1 MGAGVPKALVELEGR
16 SLVERALALSSQC
29 SGTSEVVVVAPTRH
43 LDRVRDLVS
52 ASVLPHGVQATT
64 VTGGAA
70 RSASVARGLA
80 ALSSGIGI
88 VLVHDAARAL
98 APVEVFDRVV
108 AHVRAGHSAVIPV
121 VPVTDTIKAVDA
133 LGRVQQTLERS
144 TLRAV
149 QTPQGYLRETLEH
162 AHGVPGGEITD
173 DAGMV
178 ERLGGTVSTVSGD
191 PAALKITTAHD
202 LRVAGTFLADH
213 ERPGG

>member
-1 MGAGVPKALVELEGR
+1 M
-16 SLVERALALSSQC
+16 
-29 SGTSEVVVVAPTRH
+29 VVVAPAEHR
-43 LDRVRDLVS
+43 DRVRDLTS
-52 ASVLPHGVQATT
+52 ALPIPKGVQVRSVA
-64 VTGGAA
+64 GGAT

-121 VPVTDTIKAVDA
+121 LPVADTIKAVDP
-133 LGRVQQTLERS
+133 LGRVRQTLERS

-149 QTPQGYLRETLEH
+149 QTPQGFLRETLEH
-162 AHGVPGGEITD
+162 AHAVPGGEITD

-178 ERLGGTVSTVSGD
+178 ERLGGTVSTVPGD

-202 LRVAGTFLADH
+202 LRVAGTFLADP
-213 ERPGG
+213 EQPGG